1 MSYLNVNF
9 NLFGLQISVYGLL
22 MAVGFIVAF
31 IVANHLFKKT
41 KEFSKDITIDLLLI
55 IFPLSILGARIY
67 YCVFSSQ
74 SFTFVEFLQI
84 WNGGLA
90 IYGGIIGGFLGVLI
104 YALIKKINILK
115 LTDVIAVGLILAQGI
130 GRIGCYFGG
139 CCYGVVVTNPSLC
152 WFPFSVLIDG
162 TWHLSTF
169 FYEAI
174 WNFIGFIILFLVY
187 NKTKQKGV
195 TTGAYLLYY
204 GLGRCIIET
213 FRGDSLY
220 IGAIKVSQLLSII
233 LMIVGISL
241 IVYSVISNKK
251 AKNEQKQ
258 IS

>member
-1 MSYLNVNF
+1 MYLNVSF
-9 NLFGLQISVYGLL
+9 NLFGLEISVYGLL

-251 AKNEQKQ
+251 AQNEQKQ

>member
-1 MSYLNVNF
+1 MNYLNVGF
-9 NLFGLQISVYGLL
+9 DIFGLHISVYGLL
-22 MAVGFIVAF
+22 MALGFVVAF
-31 IVANHLFKKT
+31 IVANHLFKKSG
-41 KEFSKDITIDLLLI
+41 EFSKDITIDLLLI

-67 YCVFSSQ
+67 YCVFSAEH
-74 SFTFVEFLQI
+74 FTFVEFLQI

-139 CCYGVVVTNPSLC
+139 CCYGIEVTNPSLC

-187 NKTKQKGV
+187 NKTKQKGI

-251 AKNEQKQ
+251 VKNEQKQ
-258 IS
+258 SS